1 MEQLDQLEYTMDK
14 QEADIKQ
21 QLEAWYKELDKY
33 KEVIAQTI
41 LLAEEKQRKA
51 DLDILEIKR
60 IRENQDRQIE
70 IIKMKTMSGISPI
83 KAIPSEYQLPS
94 GPSSP

>member
-70 IIKMKTMSGISPI
+70 IIKMKTMSGITPI
-83 KAIPSEYQLPS
+83 EVIPSEYQLPS